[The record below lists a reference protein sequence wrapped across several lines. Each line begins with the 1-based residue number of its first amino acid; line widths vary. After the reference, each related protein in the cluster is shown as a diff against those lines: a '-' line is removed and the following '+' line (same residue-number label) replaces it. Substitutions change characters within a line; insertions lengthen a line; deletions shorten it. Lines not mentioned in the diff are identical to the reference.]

1 MSEDYQKQHAHI
13 CVLTITDNT
22 EMIYDYYFALH
33 DQLIQVN
40 DSKKKMLYKDSQI
53 LQLLCIVCSG
63 ARQYLSKPSYTVN
76 IKLILNSSKLQQCYK
91 NNSQYQQ
98 LLLQYIVCSCA
109 RQYLSKPYHTVNIK
123 ANNGNVYRQTLK
135 NIRK

>member
-40 DSKKKMLYKDSQI
+40 DSKKNAI
-53 LQLLCIVCSG
+53 
-63 ARQYLSKPSYTVN
+63 
-76 IKLILNSSKLQQCYK
+76 
-91 NNSQYQQ
+91 
-98 LLLQYIVCSCA
+98 
-109 RQYLSKPYHTVNIK
+109 
-123 ANNGNVYRQTLK
+123 
-135 NIRK
+135 